1 MASFDAG
8 GVVEPLDY
16 DFTAMAAAPH
26 SITGLAGVKGTIR
39 EPTSV
44 QVQTWLTAN
53 AKEMQQLRQEG
64 GAEQAGPK
72 PESAADGAAELPDA
86 AVTDALLAGLAEVDP
101 KKVRAARLRQA
112 KIYSALCSG
121 EPTAEQLALLPH
133 RIMNAFADW
142 LSREVLDPEA
152 VTGAGRPPLQIVRSS
167 AAG

>member
-26 SITGLAGVKGTIR
+26 NITGLAGVKGTIR
-39 EPTSV
+39 EPTTV

-53 AKEMQQLRQEG
+53 AKEMQRLRQE
-64 GAEQAGPK
+64 AGDAP
-72 PESAADGAAELPDA
+72 PEPAPDADPELPDA
-86 AVTDALLAGLAEVDP
+86 AVTDALLAKLAEVDP
-101 KKVRAARLRQA
+101 KKVQAARLRQA

-121 EPTAEQLALLPH
+121 EPTPEHLALLPH

-142 LSREVLDPEA
+142 ISKEVLDPEA
-152 VTGAGRPPLQIVRSS
+152 VTGAGKPPLQIVRSS